1 MEGATSGGIDCD
13 VHPALPGISAL
24 MPYLDDYWREQ
35 VTTRG
40 IDGLD
45 LASYPPRV
53 PANGRPDWRPSSGK
67 PGSLLPALR
76 DHVLTAFG
84 SRAAICNPLY
94 GVQAL
99 HNEHFATALARA
111 MNDWIAAEW
120 LDREPQLAASITVAP
135 QNPELAAEEI
145 ERRAGDRR
153 FVQVLLLAMGE
164 APLGKRRYWPIYAAA
179 ERHRVPIGIHAGGTA
194 HHATTGN
201 GWPSY
206 YLEDYVVQPA
216 AFQAHLLS
224 LVHEGVFAKFPALT
238 VVMIEAGFTWLP
250 QFMWRANKTWRAM
263 RAEVPWVDRP
273 PADIIREHVRF
284 TLQPTDA
291 PPDAAALGK
300 AIDQIGSD
308 EMLLFAT
315 DYPHWHFEGTEAFPP
330 GFPAGLMRRVLVD
343 NPLATYPR
351 LKETLQ

>member
-1 MEGATSGGIDCD
+1 MQEATRGGIDCD
-13 VHPALPGISAL
+13 VHPALPGMAAL

-35 VTTRG
+35 ISTRG

-45 LASYPPRV
+45 LASYPPRI
-53 PANGRPDWRPSSGK
+53 PANGRPDWRPASGK
-67 PGSLLPALR
+67 PGSSLPMLREQALG
-76 DHVLTAFG
+76 AFG

-111 MNDWIAAEW
+111 MNDWIATEW

-145 ERRAGDRR
+145 ERRATDPR

-164 APLGKRRYWPIYAAA
+164 APLGKRRFWPIFAAA
-179 ERHRVPIGIHAGGTA
+179 ERHRLPIGIHAGGTA

-206 YLEDYVVQPA
+206 YLEDYTVQAA

-224 LVHEGVFAKFPALT
+224 LVHEGVFAKFPALK

-273 PADIIREHVRF
+273 PADIIRQHVRF

-291 PPDAAALGK
+291 PPDPAALAK

-308 EMLLFAT
+308 EILLFAT
-315 DYPHWHFEGTEAFPP
+315 DYPHWHFEGTQAFPP